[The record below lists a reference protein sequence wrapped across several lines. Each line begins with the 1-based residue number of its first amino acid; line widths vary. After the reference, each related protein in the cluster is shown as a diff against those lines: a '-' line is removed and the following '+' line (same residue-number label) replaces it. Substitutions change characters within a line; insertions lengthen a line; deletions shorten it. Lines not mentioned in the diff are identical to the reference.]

1 MESMGR
7 NEGVLRMVTRG
18 EWRSEQRCG
27 NAGNLWAGFRVG
39 WHGFCFEE
47 GVWPAFQTGPSG
59 SIEAVPLRLGRFFF
73 FEIFL
78 KLG

>member
-1 MESMGR
+1 M
-7 NEGVLRMVTRG
+7 MVTHG

-59 SIEAVPLRLGRFFF
+59 SIEAVPLRLGRFFLKFF
-73 FEIFL
+73 FETRVDYL
-78 KLG
+78 DAE